1 MSKKEANKTKKE
13 VKPKKEKKR
22 NRKEFWSKFWSK
34 IWKGAVL
41 LFKGLWKFIIGIF
54 KYILFPF
61 WYTGVLFVKTSKFLK
76 KRGDQA
82 LTDEDKGYLSLIPTL
97 FFMLSLCIVIIF
109 LLFYL
114 EFFDE
119 VVGKITDVGFWA
131 AIGQFFVTLGEGIWW
146 LLQVIF
152 VDFLWEMIVVPFG
165 NSLQGL
171 QEHHWVSALILLVGI
186 ILLSGLS
193 ILLYNL
199 AKNNNFMK
207 KIGHGITVVI
217 LFPKKIHDKIRED
230 VVLKY
235 LIGKKR
241 IETKSKNF
249 FWVTVFIQTL
259 ITFVFFIFALV
270 LGIYNY
276 AKDIWSGIEVLQ
288 FSVYASLILF
298 LFVGIFS
305 TWFFN
310 AVLGVSTKD
319 SDRFTI

>member
-1 MSKKEANKTKKE
+1 MLKDNKKKSNKKTQSKEK
-13 VKPKKEKKR
+13 KKEK
-22 NRKEFWSKFWSK
+22 RKEFWSKFWSK
-34 IWKGAVL
+34 IWKGVVL
-41 LFKGLWKFIIGIF
+41 FFKGLWKFIIGIF

-82 LTDEDKGYLSLIPTL
+82 LTDEDKRYLSLIPTL

-119 VVGKITDVGFWA
+119 VVDKITDVGFWA
-131 AIGQFFVTLGEGIWW
+131 AVGQFFVTIAEGIWW
-146 LLQVIF
+146 LLGVIF
-152 VDFLWEMIVVPFG
+152 VDFLWFMIIVPFG
-165 NSLQGL
+165 DTLQG
-171 QEHHWVSALILLVGI
+171 HHWISALILLVGL
-186 ILLSGLS
+186 ILISGLS

-199 AKNNNFMK
+199 AKTNNFMQ
-207 KIGHGITVVI
+207 KIGHGIAVTA
-217 LFPKKIHDKIRED
+217 LFPKKVHNKIRED

-241 IETKSKNF
+241 IETRSKNF

-259 ITFVFFIFALV
+259 ITFVFFIFAVV
-270 LGIYNY
+270 LLIYNY
-276 AKDIWSGIEVLQ
+276 AKGIWTGIEVLE